1 MPSPG
6 LEFRSFTAAE
16 LASALTTAKA
26 RLVAGD
32 WTSVSGGAKSGTKTT
47 MTPQEMICAITAEMR
62 FRGLLAPLANVVY
75 SDFRTSQLDGF

>member
-16 LASALTTAKA
+16 LSAALTTAKA

-47 MTPQEMICAITAEMR
+47 MTPQDMISAITAEMR

-75 SDFRTSQLDGF
+75 ADFRTNKIDGF